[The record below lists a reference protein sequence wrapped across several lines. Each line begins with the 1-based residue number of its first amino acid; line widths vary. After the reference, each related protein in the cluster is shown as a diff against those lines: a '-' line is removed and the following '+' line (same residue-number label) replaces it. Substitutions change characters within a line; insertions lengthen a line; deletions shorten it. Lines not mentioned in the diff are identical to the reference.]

1 MNVAISSRHAVHAG
15 STDSNVPACHGFGA
29 PHGSEAYRKT
39 TRPVTCKKCL
49 KIQDAEAAT
58 ETPATE
64 VATEVATETAEVTET
79 PATEVATE
87 VATETAEAATETP
100 ATEVA
105 TETAEAATETPATA
119 TVDLAIVITVDMVTP
134 TKGLILSGGLAG
146 TVLHTE
152 KREQTPGA
160 GWDAENEY
168 GEHVAHGATSL
179 EAAVCL
185 WAMSEGLTGR
195 LVLIV
200 DREYERTGQRDA

>member
-49 KIQDAEAAT
+49 KIQD
-58 ETPATE
+58 
-64 VATEVATETAEVTET
+64 
-79 PATEVATE
+79 
-87 VATETAEAATETP
+87 
-100 ATEVA
+100 
-105 TETAEAATETPATA
+105 AEAATETPATA

>member
-64 VATEVATETAEVTET
+64 VATETAEV
-79 PATEVATE
+79 
-87 VATETAEAATETP
+87 
-100 ATEVA
+100 
-105 TETAEAATETPATA
+105 TETPATA

>member
-64 VATEVATETAEVTET
+64 VATEVATETAEV
-79 PATEVATE
+79 
-87 VATETAEAATETP
+87 
-100 ATEVA
+100 
-105 TETAEAATETPATA
+105 TETPATA